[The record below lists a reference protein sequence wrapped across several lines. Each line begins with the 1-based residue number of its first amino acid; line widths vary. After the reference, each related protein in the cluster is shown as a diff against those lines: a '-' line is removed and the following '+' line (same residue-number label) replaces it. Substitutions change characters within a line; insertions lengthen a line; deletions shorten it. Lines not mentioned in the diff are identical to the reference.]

1 MRDRSFVLTNLRV
14 RLVGLLLVL
23 LPIVLAA
30 CNNNNGSGPGY

>member
-1 MRDRSFVLTNLRV
+1 VRDRSFVLPNLRA